1 MGDDNQLSPKTQD
14 RGYVKVSDEQRQM
27 FIDLMI
33 ECDHVTIRDAAELLQ
48 INYESAKAIWTV
60 YKKQGRKHN
69 VKK

>member
-1 MGDDNQLSPKTQD
+1 
-14 RGYVKVSDEQRQM
+14 M

-69 VKK
+69 VKKSERLQRHRPLVV